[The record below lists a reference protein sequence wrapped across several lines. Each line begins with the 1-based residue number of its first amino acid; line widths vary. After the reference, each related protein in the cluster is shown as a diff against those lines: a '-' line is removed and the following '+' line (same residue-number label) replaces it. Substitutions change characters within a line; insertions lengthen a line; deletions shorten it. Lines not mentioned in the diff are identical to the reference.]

1 MSNPLP
7 NPRAPATPP
16 PDLILPDDPPNPSQL
31 KMTPIGQIVKSSGA
45 GGGTKKKGKVV
56 VDGSTGG
63 NVVAGAA
70 AAATAAAGSSAL
82 PVAVGMSGTRLADS
96 GAQKKKK
103 GATGVGTGNGRK
115 KNAPPLLPPPVPMAI
130 R

>member
-1 MSNPLP
+1 
-7 NPRAPATPP
+7 
-16 PDLILPDDPPNPSQL
+16 
-31 KMTPIGQIVKSSGA
+31 MTPIGQIVKSSGA
-45 GGGTKKKGKVV
+45 GGGTKKKGKAV

-70 AAATAAAGSSAL
+70 AGSSAL
-82 PVAVGMSGTRLADS
+82 PVAVGMSGMRLADS